1 MKYYLKNPVIMS
13 GVVLGILFL
22 FAGIFLQNQFVTG
35 LKQTNAGL
43 LSIFKYYYLYLG
55 LLVVLVSVILSLLP
69 FARQRLGDEKPEYSF
84 FSWIALLYSTGMGS
98 GLLLRAVQEPAYYL
112 QNPPIAAESNQIL
125 SLQYTFFHWGL
136 TPWAFY
142 SLFGLLVAYN
152 LYIKKADSFYTA
164 IFLNSENKQKVQITN
179 IFICLITVIGVVA
192 SLGLGAGQFVGGLN
206 AYFNLNLGFSYL
218 LAVVFLIGAVSTVS
232 ALTGI
237 QKVIKFLADF
247 DMVVSLLLLVFILV
261 QLDLPNFFVN
271 TTRAL
276 KDYTLYFVP
285 MSLSVGSFRLSDAF
299 LQDWTVF
306 YWAFWLAWVP
316 FTGIFIARVSRGRSI
331 REFLIG
337 TILIPTIATIIWFA
351 AFGNKAFENITT
363 EGKYNGQYDSVF
375 TSLFNFLQTLPLSH
389 FTVIVT
395 VILILV
401 ALINSVDSAIFVL
414 SMFSDNG
421 ESNPQKIHKIIWGA
435 VITTISLSLI
445 LLGKESLLEAISNL
459 LIIMALP
466 FSFLYLYL
474 ICKFIWDNF
483 LGLKLKFGN
492 KN

>member
-35 LKQTNAGL
+35 LKQTNVGL
-43 LSIFKYYYLYLG
+43 LSIFKYYYLCLG

-69 FARQRLGDEKPEYSF
+69 FAKQRLGDEKPEYSF

-98 GLLLRAVQEPAYYL
+98 GLLLRAVQEPVYYL

-206 AYFNLNLGFSYL
+206 AYFNLNLGFGYL
-218 LAVVFLIGAVSTVS
+218 LAVVFLIGLVSTIS

-247 DMVVSLLLLVFILV
+247 DMIVSILLLVFIVV
-261 QLDLPNFFVN
+261 QLDLASFFFN
-271 TTRAL
+271 TATAL

-285 MSLSVGSFRLSDAF
+285 MSLAVGSFRVSDAF

-351 AFGNKAFENITT
+351 AFGNKAFENIAV
-363 EGKYNGQYDSVF
+363 EGKYNGQYNSVF
-375 TSLFNFLQTLPLSH
+375 TSLFNFLQTLPLSY

-445 LLGKESLLEAISNL
+445 LLGKESLLEAVSNL
-459 LIIMALP
+459 LIVMALP

-474 ICKFIWDNF
+474 IGKFIWDNF

-492 KN
+492 NN

>member
-13 GVVLGILFL
+13 GVVLGTLFL
-22 FAGIFLQNQFVTG
+22 FAGIFLQDQFVTG
-35 LKQTNAGL
+35 LKQANAGL

-55 LLVVLVSVILSLLP
+55 LLVVLVSVVLIFLP
-69 FARQRLGDEKPEYSF
+69 FANKRLGDEKPEYSF

-98 GLLLRAVQEPAYYL
+98 GLLLRAVQEPVYYL
-112 QNPPIAAESNQIL
+112 QNPPIAAESNQVL
-125 SLQYTFFHWGL
+125 SLQYTFFHWGI

-152 LYIKKADSFYTA
+152 LYIKKAESFHTA

-206 AYFNLNLGFSYL
+206 AYFNLNLGFGYL
-218 LAVVFLIGAVSTVS
+218 LAVVFLIGLVSTIS

-247 DMVVSLLLLVFILV
+247 DMIVSILLLVFIVV
-261 QLDLPNFFVN
+261 QLDLASFFFN
-271 TTRAL
+271 TATAL

-285 MSLSVGSFRLSDAF
+285 KSLAVGSFRVSDAF

-351 AFGNKAFENITT
+351 AFGNKAFENIAV
-363 EGKYNGQYDSVF
+363 EGKYNGQYNSVF
-375 TSLFNFLQTLPLSH
+375 TSLFNFLQTLPLSY

-445 LLGKESLLEAISNL
+445 LLGKESLLEAVSNL
-459 LIIMALP
+459 LIVMALP

-474 ICKFIWDNF
+474 IGKFIWDNF

-492 KN
+492 NN